1 MIRKTG
7 EQGRIRFDWKEDN
20 LRKFL
25 FIGLVA
31 VSFLMILIYNAFT
44 PMMTDDLTY
53 AENVSRASSFWDLIR
68 QEKHQYMTWTGR
80 SVNHMLLRIFLTGD
94 KWLFNIFNSLAF
106 VLLSLFMYY
115 NVEHKK
121 RHDVFVYLLIQLFLW
136 VFAVSFEQTVLW
148 QTGACNYLWGSM
160 IIMGDISVF
169 RYCMK
174 NDYDGLSQIAPGVG
188 LFLLGILAGWCN
200 ENTSGGGI
208 LLLGIWIGYYIW
220 KNRRVRAWM
229 LSGVAGNLIGFLF
242 MVFAPGN
249 ANRAQYMEEE
259 HGGVFAIISRWQKC
273 NLAIREHFFILLA
286 IAIVAFILVRLQKA
300 KLERSGNMLLYFFVS
315 AATCYALVL
324 VPEPMGRAYF
334 GAGIFLTVSCI
345 QGIVDVADIDLY
357 LRALKLGGA
366 SILTMYFLFDYMDC
380 GAQLMRIYRE
390 SEERFCY
397 IEAQRAAG
405 NMDITVPLL
414 RPDFENKYSD
424 AYNSELSAEDSGYWV
439 NVAYAAYFHVDSIS
453 AVPRD
458 EWDGEK
464 D

>member
-259 HGGVFAIISRWQKC
+259 HGGVC
-273 NLAIREHFFILLA
+273 D
-286 IAIVAFILVRLQKA
+286 
-300 KLERSGNMLLYFFVS
+300 Y
-315 AATCYALVL
+315 
-324 VPEPMGRAYF
+324 
-334 GAGIFLTVSCI
+334 I
-345 QGIVDVADIDLY
+345 Q
-357 LRALKLGGA
+357 
-366 SILTMYFLFDYMDC
+366 M
-380 GAQLMRIYRE
+380 
-390 SEERFCY
+390 
-397 IEAQRAAG
+397 
-405 NMDITVPLL
+405 
-414 RPDFENKYSD
+414 
-424 AYNSELSAEDSGYWV
+424 AEM
-439 NVAYAAYFHVDSIS
+439 
-453 AVPRD
+453 
-458 EWDGEK
+458 
-464 D
+464 